1 MGEEGLLDWKTKSED
16 ANAVFSDYMAHL
28 DELAPSAEDVIK
40 SFPVY
45 VGYVALARHLALYEL
60 YKQVLEFP
68 GHIAEVGTFRGAS
81 LVFFG
86 KLIRL
91 FEPHSYTQAHGFDSF
106 EGMKPIGDDNDS
118 EAGNWIGD
126 LERLQKL
133 VAHQQLEDCVVIH
146 KMDVTKDLSVFLEEH
161 RYMRF
166 KLVFIDCGVRDVMTE
181 SLKYLWPRLVKGGIL
196 IMDHYN
202 TAVSPL
208 ESELVE
214 QYIGDRPVRRVAFAR
229 QPTGYIVK

>member
-1 MGEEGLLDWKTKSED
+1 MT
-16 ANAVFSDYMAHL
+16 HL

-45 VGYVALARHLALYEL
+45 VCYVALARHLALHEL
-60 YKQVLEFP
+60 YKRVMELP
-68 GHIAEVGTFRGAS
+68 GQIAEVGTYCGAS

-91 FEPHSYTQAHGFDSF
+91 FEPHSHTQAHGFDWF

-133 VAHQQLEDCVVIH
+133 VSHQQLDDCVVIH
-146 KMDVTKDLSVFLEEH
+146 KMDVTKDLSVFLDEH

-166 KLVFIDCGVRDVMTE
+166 KLVFIDCGVRDVITE
-181 SLKYLWPRLVKGGIL
+181 
-196 IMDHYN
+196 
-202 TAVSPL
+202 
-208 ESELVE
+208 
-214 QYIGDRPVRRVAFAR
+214 
-229 QPTGYIVK
+229 